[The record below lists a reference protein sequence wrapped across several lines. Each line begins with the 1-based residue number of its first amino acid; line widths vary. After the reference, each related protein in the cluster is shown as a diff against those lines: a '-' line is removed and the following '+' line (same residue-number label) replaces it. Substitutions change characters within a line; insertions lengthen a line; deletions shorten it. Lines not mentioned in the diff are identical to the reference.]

1 MNRLILLIFVVI
13 IGFCLQTEGWKK
25 GRRHRKF
32 KRKVTKFMHVSDVHF
47 DLFYNQSISE
57 DTSCRTTEGFKIADY
72 EAPYGRIGCD
82 SPEWLLESTLA
93 AMKEK
98 GKDAEFIILTGKSG
112 VIFFFYCGSKNS
124 SKLLFSR
131 FQLINSCHGDSSIKG
146 RDFTEVIILSWHR
159 CLSFVCQCSFLF
171 VSFELIVV
179 GRSCTHNFVF

>member
-13 IGFCLQTEGWKK
+13 IGFSLLTEGWKK
-25 GRRHRKF
+25 GRRHR

-47 DLFYNQSISE
+47 DLFYNQSISK
-57 DTSCRTTEGFKIADY
+57 DTSCRSTEGFKMADH

-98 GKDAEFIILTGKSG
+98 GKDAEFILLTGKSG
-112 VIFFFYCGSKNS
+112 VNFFFYCGSKNS

-131 FQLINSCHGDSSIKG
+131 FQLINSCHGDYNKRAGFYWGHHSKLTSLPEF
-146 RDFTEVIILSWHR
+146 RLSVLFSFCVIWIDCRW
-159 CLSFVCQCSFLF
+159 SFMYS
-171 VSFELIVV
+171 
-179 GRSCTHNFVF
+179 